1 MYMGMQCTTILKIL
15 PSSLCLELMLALLR
29 RSSRDSTNFGG
40 KNARLSSYTT
50 TYYIVS
56 RHPIIVGSSDYFI
69 VTFSHLY
76 QHNRNS

>member
-40 KNARLSSYTT
+40 KNARLSSY
-50 TYYIVS
+50 YIVS